1 MRSPRRRPSCR
12 RSCRPSLTGVLLGAA
27 LVAAAFALT
36 PAAATA
42 ATLQVAG
49 PAGTRV
55 TVDGTVAGTLPLAGP
70 LTLAPGLHELLGELP
85 GMMPHRQQLRIER
98 EDEWRHVTLRPL
110 PFSRRTAVL
119 GNVLLAGMG
128 QRYLGHEGRGWVY
141 SAVEAGGLLAALAG
155 EIGRSNAN
163 DEYLLALDAYHQAI
177 DQDEVVALRAAAE
190 AKRQDVQD
198 AADRRDLGLM
208 VAAGAVAV
216 SMIDAWLSFGHV
228 TSGAGELP
236 PATAVGALPP
246 AATARAFHTAVR
258 LSF

>member
-12 RSCRPSLTGVLLGAA
+12 PSLSGALFGAA
-27 LVAAAFALT
+27 VLAAAFALC
-36 PAAATA
+36 PATTSAATV
-42 ATLQVAG
+42 QVAG
-49 PAGTRV
+49 PAGTRI
-55 TVDGTVAGTLPLAGP
+55 TVDGTAAGTLPLAGP
-70 LTLAPGLHELLGELP
+70 LTLAPGTHELVGELP
-85 GMMPHRQQLRIER
+85 GMVPHRLQVQIER
-98 EDEWRHVTLRPL
+98 DDEWRQVAIRPL
-110 PFSRRTAVL
+110 PYSRRTAVL
-119 GNVLLAGMG
+119 SNVVLAGMG
-128 QRYLGHEGRGWVY
+128 QRYLGHRGRGLIY
-141 SAVEAGGLLAALAG
+141 TAVEAGGLLTALVS

-177 DQDEVVALRAAAE
+177 NQDEVAAARLAAE

-216 SMIDAWLSFGHV
+216 SMVDAWLSFGHV

-236 PATAVGALPP
+236 PVTTAGALPP
-246 AATARAFHTAVR
+246 AAPLRAFHTAVR

>member
-1 MRSPRRRPSCR
+1 MRSPRRHP
-12 RSCRPSLTGVLLGAA
+12 SCRPSLTGALLGAA
-27 LVAAAFALT
+27 VLAAAFALC
-36 PAAATA
+36 PAAAPA

-55 TVDGTVAGTLPLAGP
+55 TVDGTVAGTLPLAAP
-70 LTLAPGLHELLGELP
+70 LTLAPGTHELVGELP
-85 GMMPHRQQLRIER
+85 GMVPHHLQVRIEHD
-98 EDEWRHVTLRPL
+98 DEWRHVTFHPL
-110 PFSRRTAVL
+110 PYSRRTAVL
-119 GNVLLAGMG
+119 GNVVLAGMG
-128 QRYLGHEGRGWVY
+128 QRYLGHPGRGLIY
-141 SAVEAGGLLAALAG
+141 SAVEAGGLLAALVG

-177 DQDEVVALRAAAE
+177 NQDEVVAARVAAE
-190 AKRQDVQD
+190 AKRRDVQD

-236 PATAVGALPP
+236 PVTTADALPP
-246 AATARAFHTAVR
+246 AAPLRAFHTAVR